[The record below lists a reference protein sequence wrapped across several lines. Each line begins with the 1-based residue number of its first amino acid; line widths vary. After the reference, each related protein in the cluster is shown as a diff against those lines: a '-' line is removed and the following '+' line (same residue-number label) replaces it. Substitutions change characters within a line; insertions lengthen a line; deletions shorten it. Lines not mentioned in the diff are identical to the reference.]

1 MQERTMQVQPY
12 IFFDGRT
19 EEAIE
24 FYTRTL
30 GAKVE
35 MMMRFKDSPAPPPP
49 GSVPPGSENKI
60 MHAAFQVGDSMVLAS
75 DGSVTGAA
83 KFDGFALS
91 LTVKDEAEAKRTFAA
106 LGEGGQV
113 RMPISKTFFS
123 PAFGMLADRF
133 GIGWMIYVPS

>member
-1 MQERTMQVQPY
+1 
-12 IFFDGRT
+12 
-19 EEAIE
+19 
-24 FYTRTL
+24 
-30 GAKVE
+30 
-35 MMMRFKDSPAPPPP
+35 
-49 GSVPPGSENKI
+49 

-106 LGEGGQV
+106 LSEGGQV